1 MSSDALSEEER
12 LLIEAKRRKALESRN
27 RNTVGGLVSSMPI
40 VHKQNVVAKQPL
52 SCQGGYGSTQA
63 AKVGENFVR
72 MAKNWVNT
80 SNPTT
85 VNTTKN
91 LVSQQTSQVKQKFNA
106 NSFSSKTTQSTH
118 HDASKSKTSLV
129 NVLCTLCSPSRFEVH
144 ARYHAGLTQLFKS
157 MNSKQY
163 DSQTRRWSFDL
174 SEYNEFVKKV
184 RENNELHLEE
194 LPYAVLKIFR
204 SRISMKLGAND
215 VKDNEN
221 NEEIDHSI
229 LKDRIPD
236 DLLTTLFPFQKD
248 GVCLA
253 LKRSGRIL
261 LADDMGLGKTI
272 QSLAIA
278 SAYYSEWPLL
288 IIAPSSVRFSWR
300 DQIIRWLGKPLNI
313 NVSHITV
320 VNSGKD
326 ITDDWQFFNS
336 SPITIISYDLMSRYG
351 KELLKRQYGVVIAV
365 SFDICF
371 K

>member
-27 RNTVGGLVSSMPI
+27 RNTVGGLVNSMP
-40 VHKQNVVAKQPL
+40 VVSKQSFVTKHPL
-52 SCQGGYGSTQA
+52 SCRSGFNDAKA
-63 AKVGENFVR
+63 AKVGEDFIYSS
-72 MAKNWVNT
+72 KSWVKS

-85 VNTTKN
+85 LKTSGNSVK
-91 LVSQQTSQVKQKFNA
+91 QQTSHVKQSFAPKSNK
-106 NSFSSKTTQSTH
+106 NSFLQGNHPVSSDTFKST
-118 HDASKSKTSLV
+118 TSLI
-129 NVLCTLCSPSRFEVH
+129 NVLCTLCSPNRFEVH
-144 ARYHAGLTQLFKS
+144 ARYHVGLTQLFKS
-157 MNSKQY
+157 MDSKQY
-163 DSQTRRWSFDL
+163 DPQTRRWSFDL

-184 RENNELHLEE
+184 NNINELHLEE
-194 LPYAVLKIFR
+194 LPHAVLKIFR
-204 SRISMKLGAND
+204 NQISSKPGAND
-215 VKDNEN
+215 LKDN
-221 NEEIDHSI
+221 EIDHSM

-236 DLLTTLFPFQKD
+236 DLLTALFPFQKD

-253 LKRSGRIL
+253 LKRSGRVL

-300 DQIIRWLGKPLNI
+300 DQILRWLGKAFNLN
-313 NVSHITV
+313 VAHIVV

-326 ITDDWQFFNS
+326 ITDDWHSFNS

-351 KELLKRQYGVVIAV
+351 KELLRRRYGVVIADE
-365 SFDICF
+365 SHFY
-371 K
+371 KKY